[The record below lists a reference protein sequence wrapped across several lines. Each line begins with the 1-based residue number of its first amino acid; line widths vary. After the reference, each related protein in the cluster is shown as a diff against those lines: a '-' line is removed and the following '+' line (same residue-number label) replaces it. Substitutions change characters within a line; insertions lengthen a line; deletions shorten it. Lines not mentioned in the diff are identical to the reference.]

1 MRKFEIYRRQLLNEI
16 DESVDDKKT
25 LKGLLRKNVY
35 DIEVLIDVFEAMRL
49 VYKVDEQQARRVNDF
64 IKHLTIVQSTNEA
77 LSLAERDKFYNL
89 EEKSLFFASR
99 YDFDSCFDKARR
111 ILFCRIVSLFMTHSS
126 LNSHSCFNANAKRGQ
141 VSS

>member
-35 DIEVLIDVFEAMRL
+35 DIEVLTDVFEAMRL

-89 EEKSLFFASR
+89 EEKIAFFLPR
-99 YDFDSCFDKARR
+99 G
-111 ILFCRIVSLFMTHSS
+111 MT
-126 LNSHSCFNANAKRGQ
+126 LT
-141 VSS
+141 VT

>member
-35 DIEVLIDVFEAMRL
+35 DIEVLTDVFEAMRL

-89 EEKSLFFASR
+89 EEKSLFLPR
-99 YDFDSCFDKARR
+99 G
-111 ILFCRIVSLFMTHSS
+111 MT
-126 LNSHSCFNANAKRGQ
+126 LT
-141 VSS
+141 VT

>member
-35 DIEVLIDVFEAMRL
+35 DIEVLTDVFEAMRL

-89 EEKSLFFASR
+89 EEKSFFASG
-99 YDFDSCFDKARR
+99 
-111 ILFCRIVSLFMTHSS
+111 MT
-126 LNSHSCFNANAKRGQ
+126 LT
-141 VSS
+141 VT